1 MVPDP
6 QPTAEGAAPDVR
18 EVRTQTL
25 VPKPLKPYPFT
36 NYGSVVELGQDPALV
51 GATAG
56 QCVVKIVTLMPRE
69 RIVTEFSR
77 HNHTAIVWIPMD
89 RTPYMVVVGPK
100 MDEMLG
106 RQFPGTNEIRAF
118 HTDGHSGV
126 LINAGVWSAE
136 PFVTKEGR
144 FVAIAFEPADVSKR
158 DDLTRNYEEI
168 LRTRFKVEE
177 PDPNEGVRL
186 L

>member
-1 MVPDP
+1 MVPES
-6 QPTAEGAAPDVR
+6 QPTAEGAAP
-18 EVRTQTL
+18 EVRQVRVQPL
-25 VPKPLKPYPFT
+25 VPKPLKPYPFRT
-36 NYGSVVELGQDPALV
+36 YGSVVELGEDPALV
-51 GATAG
+51 GASEG
-56 QCVVKIVTLMPRE
+56 QCVVKIVTLKPRE
-69 RIVTEFSR
+69 RIVSEFSR
-77 HNHTAIVWIPMD
+77 HNHTALVWIPMD
-89 RTPYMVVVGPK
+89 RTPYVVVVGPK

-126 LINAGVWSAE
+126 LVNPGVWSAD
-136 PFVTKEGR
+136 PFVASEGR
-144 FVAIAFEPADVSKR
+144 FVMIAFEPSDVSKR

-168 LRTRFKVEE
+168 LRTKFKVEE